1 MNFIAVPKEAIA
13 QAWPALSDGIDGL
26 LKINLG
32 TNTREQIYDK
42 CIAGDWLM
50 FAMYEQGEPVVVL
63 VAHVQQGDELI
74 FNVGYCWGSQVDH
87 WIDEVYNSFE
97 TIAKQAGCKTISFN
111 GRLGWRKLARQYG
124 FKVNTMIYVKELA

>member
-1 MNFIAVPKEAIA
+1 MNFIAVPREAIA

-32 TNTREQIYDK
+32 TDTKGKIYRE
-42 CIAGDWLM
+42 CLSGEALM
-50 FAMYEQGEPVVVL
+50 FAMYEDGEPVVVL
-63 VAHVQQGDELI
+63 VATLTQGDDLI
-74 FNVGYCWGSQVDH
+74 FNVQYCWGSRVND

-97 TIAKQAGCKTISFN
+97 TIAKQAGCKTILFN

-124 FKVNTMIYVKELA
+124 FRINTMIYVNELA